1 MLNRREFLTVTGAGA
16 VGAALASVPRFSSV
30 APLPL
35 AKPDCTL
42 THAFT
47 IRYLKGRK

>member
-1 MLNRREFLTVTGAGA
+1 MLNRREFLTVAGA
-16 VGAALASVPRFSSV
+16 VGAALASASRFSSV

-47 IRYLKGRK
+47 IRYLKGKK